1 MTLLVAKPLSIEE
14 MLPYSFSVLQ
24 DVPHVPR
31 ACYLSLCSPYRHLRR
46 LRCWRQIRPMR
57 LLDYLPAPNL
67 YPSVSS
73 AWLSPEASLAVYA
86 LAFVV
91 ISEDPH
97 ETLFERD
104 MWFSHIATPCPKR
117 F

>member
-1 MTLLVAKPLSIEE
+1 MTLLVAKPRSIEE
-14 MLPYSFSVLQ
+14 MLPYSFPALR
-24 DVPHVPR
+24 DVPRVPR
-31 ACYLSLCSPYRHLRR
+31 ACYSSLCSPYRHLCRWI
-46 LRCWRQIRPMR
+46 RCWCQIRPMQ
-57 LLDYLPAPNL
+57 LSNYPLAPNL

-73 AWLSPEASLAVYA
+73 VWLSLEASLAVYA

-104 MWFSHIATPCPKR
+104 MW
-117 F
+117 